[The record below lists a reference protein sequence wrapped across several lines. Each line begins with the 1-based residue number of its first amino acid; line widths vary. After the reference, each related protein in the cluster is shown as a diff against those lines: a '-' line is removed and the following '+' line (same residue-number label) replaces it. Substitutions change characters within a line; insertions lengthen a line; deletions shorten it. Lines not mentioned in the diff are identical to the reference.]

1 MARPEGLLLP
11 LGTPGRDS
19 PCPWRKGLQ
28 RPLELVPRQV
38 LPDGG
43 LGAGGIPQFSP
54 DHLGQR
60 GGVSGAPPA
69 PRAYRGHARA
79 ATRPTSPEPRG
90 QAGTETTS
98 SHNHPRGH
106 TRHPE
111 RVATGAQ
118 ARPRAAQWARRPRR
132 QQERRAQTRPAE
144 GPGPA
149 PGNHPPPLA
158 PARVQARVGAA
169 GREARVSPLPR
180 AKAAPA
186 LQTHGLEAP
195 ACTTGAATRGASQ
208 LGGRPEARPLGLAR
222 GLGHMGSTRPDPRGR
237 GTLPGQ
243 ACGDQEPHSLGRRG
257 RVPGSTASSRPSRP
271 PACPHG
277 KAAATSRT
285 APGPGARPYPGP
297 PPRPGP
303 TRSASH
309 CTSHGRWPSPPRSG
323 HPRGCPGA
331 AAPGSRAPP
340 GPAGD
345 GAQGQGPG
353 DLQGRPSSLTVP
365 FPLAPVT
372 V

>member
-1 MARPEGLLLP
+1 MARP
-11 LGTPGRDS
+11 
-19 PCPWRKGLQ
+19 
-28 RPLELVPRQV
+28 
-38 LPDGG
+38 
-43 LGAGGIPQFSP
+43 
-54 DHLGQR
+54 
-60 GGVSGAPPA
+60 PP

-169 GREARVSPLPR
+169 GSGGEGLPASTSKGSTGPADPR
-180 AKAAPA
+180 AGGSCLHHRSGHKGRQPA
-186 LQTHGLEAP
+186 
-195 ACTTGAATRGASQ
+195 
-208 LGGRPEARPLGLAR
+208 GRPEARPLGLAR
-222 GLGHMGSTRPDPRGR
+222 GLGHMGSTRPVPRGR

-243 ACGDQEPHSLGRRG
+243 ACGDQEPHSQG

-285 APGPGARPYPGP
+285 APGPGARPHPGP
-297 PPRPGP
+297 PARPGP

>member
-1 MARPEGLLLP
+1 M
-11 LGTPGRDS
+11 
-19 PCPWRKGLQ
+19 
-28 RPLELVPRQV
+28 
-38 LPDGG
+38 
-43 LGAGGIPQFSP
+43 
-54 DHLGQR
+54 
-60 GGVSGAPPA
+60 APPA
-69 PRAYRGHARA
+69 PPSLPRPRTCRHAPHVPRAPRPGGDRDRVVTEPSSWPHPSSRA
-79 ATRPTSPEPRG
+79 SRHWGAGSASGCPVGPATQEAAGEAGSDPPRG
-90 QAGTETTS
+90 RPWPSPREPPSPAGS
-98 SHNHPRGH
+98 CK
-106 TRHPE
+106 
-111 RVATGAQ
+111 
-118 ARPRAAQWARRPRR
+118 
-132 QQERRAQTRPAE
+132 
-144 GPGPA
+144 GPG
-149 PGNHPPPLA
+149 
-158 PARVQARVGAA
+158 VGAA
-169 GREARVSPLPR
+169 GRETKVSPLPR

-195 ACTTGAATRGASQ
+195 ACTTGAATRSASQ

-285 APGPGARPYPGP
+285 APGPGARPHPGP
-297 PPRPGP
+297 PARPGP

>member
-1 MARPEGLLLP
+1 MARPAPPSLPRPRTCRHAPHVPRAPRPGGDRDHVFTQPSSWPHPSSRASRHWGAGSASGCPVGPATQEAAGEAGSDPPRGRPWPSPGEPPSPAGSCKGPGTRRCGGSGGEGLP
-11 LGTPGRDS
+11 ASTS
-19 PCPWRKGLQ
+19 KGSTG
-28 RPLELVPRQV
+28 PADPR
-38 LPDGG
+38 
-43 LGAGGIPQFSP
+43 AGGSCL
-54 DHLGQR
+54 HHR
-60 GGVSGAPPA
+60 SGHKGRQPA
-69 PRAYRGHARA
+69 
-79 ATRPTSPEPRG
+79 
-90 QAGTETTS
+90 
-98 SHNHPRGH
+98 
-106 TRHPE
+106 
-111 RVATGAQ
+111 
-118 ARPRAAQWARRPRR
+118 
-132 QQERRAQTRPAE
+132 
-144 GPGPA
+144 
-149 PGNHPPPLA
+149 
-158 PARVQARVGAA
+158 
-169 GREARVSPLPR
+169 
-180 AKAAPA
+180 
-186 LQTHGLEAP
+186 
-195 ACTTGAATRGASQ
+195 
-208 LGGRPEARPLGLAR
+208 GRPEARPLGLAR

-271 PACPHG
+271 PACPRR

-285 APGPGARPYPGP
+285 APGPGARPHPGP

-365 FPLAPVT
+365 FPLTPVT